1 MHKTAAFATL
11 GCKVNQY
18 ETQAMRELLEK
29 AGFIILPFEEA
40 ADLYII
46 NSCTVTNVADRKSR
60 QHIGQARKKNPDAPV
75 IMSGCL
81 AQRDAEH
88 ILAIEGVAAVL
99 GNAGRK
105 QIAEIAERV
114 LNGERNIAVVG
125 DILHNHKFDDIKIS
139 KNDERLRANL
149 KICDGCQNFCSY
161 CIIPYTRGPVR
172 SRPLEDIRAE
182 ALELVKTGIKE
193 IVLTGIEVASYGRDM
208 ENRFG
213 LLDAIKAAR
222 VPGIERIRLSSLEAS
237 ILTEDFCRQAAE
249 IPELCRHFHVSLQSG
264 SDGVLKRMHRKYTT
278 EEFAGYIANLRK
290 YFDDPGITTDI
301 IAGFPG
307 ETEEEHSETLSF
319 VRKIGFSKIH
329 VFPYSRREGTVA
341 AKMSGQVLNEVKKR
355 RAAEIAKTEEPIAAA
370 YLERF
375 IGCEDLV
382 LIEQELSDGRM
393 IGHTDRYLQ
402 VICEGE
408 PNEIVRV
415 RLEKREGDKLIGKTI
430 R

>member
-105 QIAEIAERV
+105 QIVEIAERV
-114 LNGERNIAVVG
+114 LAGERNIAVVG
-125 DILHNHKFDDIKIS
+125 DILHNHKFDDIRIS

-172 SRPLEDIRAE
+172 SRPLEEIRAE

-237 ILTEDFCRQAAE
+237 ILTEDFCRQAA
-249 IPELCRHFHVSLQSG
+249 
-264 SDGVLKRMHRKYTT
+264 
-278 EEFAGYIANLRK
+278 
-290 YFDDPGITTDI
+290 
-301 IAGFPG
+301 
-307 ETEEEHSETLSF
+307 
-319 VRKIGFSKIH
+319 
-329 VFPYSRREGTVA
+329 
-341 AKMSGQVLNEVKKR
+341 
-355 RAAEIAKTEEPIAAA
+355 
-370 YLERF
+370 
-375 IGCEDLV
+375 
-382 LIEQELSDGRM
+382 
-393 IGHTDRYLQ
+393 
-402 VICEGE
+402 
-408 PNEIVRV
+408 
-415 RLEKREGDKLIGKTI
+415 
-430 R
+430 